1 MNRRADKS
9 GCPIYAGS
17 ELTCATTTITEDAYR
32 EQVRYKPRPSRR
44 TPGIMNGRCVLHGA
58 SGVSDPNV
66 AMVVKVGGSVIAFL
80 LAFLLALE
88 TGRSKQNDLCAHI
101 GCTPMPC
108 DHVVLEGVKLTL
120 NHMSF
125 YSPIFPFPSQC

>member
-1 MNRRADKS
+1 
-9 GCPIYAGS
+9 
-17 ELTCATTTITEDAYR
+17 
-32 EQVRYKPRPSRR
+32 
-44 TPGIMNGRCVLHGA
+44 MNGLCVLHGA

-108 DHVVLEGVKLTL
+108 DHVVLKGVKLTL

-125 YSPIFPFPSQC
+125 YSPIFPFPSQCSFASQGRRWPSLNKGCSTSTVYHGLISNHYDKGY